1 MLIYR
6 LPDQLVLACEQLQQ
20 NDLTVISVDIEQSSA
35 QSSTHSSTRDDARLK
50 IRQAVTTVFATA
62 LNITED
68 NIRIHAEKGQA
79 PHVEIGVGD
88 PHRHYYLS
96 IAHEDKYAMA
106 VIGGASRVGLDLVK
120 IASPF
125 EWRDTANLYLGKS
138 ISQTILAKPSEQQ
151 FDNFLQ
157 AWASHEACL
166 KCLGLGLQE
175 WSEKLEQ
182 QLHTVRFEVGYVSWD
197 ATYIAAFAKLQS
209 DKHNPAILKSQF
221 QN

>member
-6 LPDQLVLACEQLQQ
+6 LPDQLALACEQLQQ
-20 NDLTVISVDIEQSSA
+20 NGLTVISVDIAQNSA
-35 QSSTHSSTRDDARLK
+35 RDDARLQ
-50 IRQAVTTVFATA
+50 IRQAVSAVFATA
-62 LNITED
+62 LNINKD

-79 PHVEIGVGD
+79 PYAEIGVGD
-88 PHRHYYLS
+88 QRRYYSLS

-106 VIGGASRVGLDLVK
+106 AIGGILGASRIGLDLVK
-120 IASPF
+120 VASPF
-125 EWRDTANLYLGKS
+125 EWIDTANLYLGNVTSKS
-138 ISQTILAKPSEQQ
+138 ILAKPSEQQ
-151 FDNFLQ
+151 FDHFLQ
-157 AWASHEACL
+157 AWASHEARL

-182 QLHTVRFEVGYVSWD
+182 RLYSVRSEVGYVSWD
-197 ATYIAAFAKLQS
+197 TTYIAALARLQS